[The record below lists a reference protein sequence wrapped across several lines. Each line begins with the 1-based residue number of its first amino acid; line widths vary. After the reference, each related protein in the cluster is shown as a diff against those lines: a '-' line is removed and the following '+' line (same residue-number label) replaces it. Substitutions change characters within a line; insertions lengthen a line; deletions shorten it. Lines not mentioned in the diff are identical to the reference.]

1 MTSIAR
7 DYPTETLGEILQGVH
22 AEGRLDGLMLA
33 MTLRQR
39 YRNDSRHNIEA
50 VYTFPLAHGVTLL
63 GLQVE
68 IGGKRLRAQVIAAP
82 EARERFEDAIDAGDS
97 PVMVEQTGNGLYTAN
112 LGNLLPGESLDIE
125 LEYAQLL
132 RFEQGRIRLTV
143 PTVIAERYGNPQ
155 APGRLRPHETTASS
169 ASADYDFS
177 LRLRLCGA
185 VARAKVSSPSHH
197 ISTALFAEGCEVTL
211 DHGGRLDRDFILN
224 LEGLWGLSFAA
235 RAADGDTTA
244 VLASFCPALRET
256 PQAPVALK
264 VLVDCSGSMGGDS
277 IASAKAALHE
287 IFQQMGP
294 RDYVAYSRFGG
305 HLVNHHPALIQAG
318 PGSQAALAQL
328 VARTEA
334 DLGSTEMESALQ
346 GVLTGVRVPPAAA
359 ELNPVVLLITDG
371 QVWAVDEMVALARKS
386 SHRLF
391 VIGVGVAPGEG
402 LLQQLAEATGG
413 AFEAVSPNEDMTG
426 GIVRMFHRLRGA
438 PAARITV
445 DWGATPLWQTPP
457 PSAIYDGET
466 LHLFALF
473 RQPPLVAPRL
483 RWVSGGQPVDCAAE
497 AMTQPAGDSLRR
509 LCGARQLALC
519 EDARA
524 ATALALNYQL
534 VSAHTT
540 LFLVYERA
548 VGEKADGLPTLHQIA
563 QMQAAGQFGV
573 GTVREMPAPA
583 RFSRVLMTEHP
594 AQSEASYLAASYR
607 PTIDRL
613 DLSESCGM
621 EAPPSAWDDAP
632 VEHAAVA
639 ALFTCF
645 NQFAPAMPDLA
656 TLVARLIL
664 RPEAQPFGEAIG
676 RLQALGFEHVAA
688 WALLLNWLE
697 GKFIGASLERHAA
710 RLLRQA
716 MREAPRSNRRRAVT
730 ELAALF

>member
-1 MTSIAR
+1 MTSIVR

-33 MTLRQR
+33 MTLRQH

-50 VYTFPLAHGVTLL
+50 VYTFPLAHGATLL

-68 IGGKRLRAQVIAAP
+68 IGGKRMRAQVIGAP
-82 EARERFEDAIDAGDS
+82 EARERFEDAIDAGDT
-97 PVMVEQTGNGLYTAN
+97 PVMVEQTGSGLYTAN
-112 LGNLLPGESLDIE
+112 LGNLLPGESLTVK

-169 ASADYDFS
+169 AFADYDFS
-177 LRLRLCGA
+177 LRLRLCRA

-197 ISTALFAEGCEVTL
+197 ISTALFADGCEVTL
-211 DHGGRLDRDFILN
+211 DRGGRLDRDFILN

-287 IFQQMGP
+287 IFQQLGP

-318 PGSQAALAQL
+318 PGSQAALAKL

-334 DLGSTEMESALQ
+334 DLGGTEMESALA

-359 ELNPVVLLITDG
+359 ELHPAVLLITDG

-402 LLQQLAEATGG
+402 MLQQLAEATGG
-413 AFEAVSPNEDMTG
+413 AYEAASPNEDMAG
-426 GIVRMFHRLRGA
+426 AILRMFHRLRGA

-497 AMTQPAGDSLRR
+497 AITQPAGDSLRR

-548 VGEKADGLPTLHQIA
+548 AGEKADGLPTLRQIA
-563 QMQAAGQFGV
+563 QMQAAGQFGL
-573 GTVREMPAPA
+573 GSVRDSQPLMHCMPAP
-583 RFSRVLMTEHP
+583 
-594 AQSEASYLAASYR
+594 EASFTAYRAAMDCLPMPLEFLQEPS
-607 PTIDRL
+607 
-613 DLSESCGM
+613 LSDAGPSFCGKL
-621 EAPPSAWDDAP
+621 PPP
-632 VEHAAVA
+632 REHAAVA

-716 MREAPRSNRRRAVT
+716 MREAPRSNRRRAET